1 MSETEKTFDASEAL
15 KHIIA
20 GKKVRVANGNPCQPC
35 HDRYYICLHLPT
47 DEGVALGYRSYIKSV
62 WADGVSRPF
71 TFDDWYL
78 LDAEYKL
85 VE

>member
-20 GKKVRVANGNPCQPC
+20 GRKVRIANGENCQPC
-35 HDRYYICLHLPT
+35 F
-47 DEGVALGYRSYIKSV
+47 EKSYIRLHMPKGEDYEMGCGRYIKEV
-62 WADGVSRPF
+62 WIDGTSRPF
-71 TFDDWYL
+71 TFTDWYL